1 MLSYRPSLPQ
11 LREFTPWRLEVEEE
25 AVATHL
31 GAKRAA
37 AAH

>member
-11 LREFTPWRLEVEEE
+11 LREFTPWRLQVEED
-25 AVATHL
+25 AVGTHL